1 MIRGLL
7 ISEYSPGIHFY
18 TLNMEVA
25 TTQIAKNISLWLGM
39 KKPLPFSLSADPD
52 RTSKE
57 VSEIKIKR
65 RKQVSFSQGETYL
78 GPGDPSLT
86 STALD
91 TGTSSQR
98 RWGRK
103 DSPASGVLKACYL
116 FYMANQSPKN
126 ELLTHL
132 GRECL

>member
-1 MIRGLL
+1 MGNDDAICNNNVHQVMEHDFKNLNFNPVFLQATQMIRGLL
-7 ISEYSPGIHFY
+7 ISEYSPGIHFF

-65 RKQVSFSQGETYL
+65 RKQVSFS
-78 GPGDPSLT
+78 
-86 STALD
+86 
-91 TGTSSQR
+91 
-98 RWGRK
+98 
-103 DSPASGVLKACYL
+103 
-116 FYMANQSPKN
+116 
-126 ELLTHL
+126 
-132 GRECL
+132 